1 MGKATGK
8 LMLSLV
14 VVLIMGVASSGGA
27 AFAQGAATQP
37 LPPALRAA
45 VMSGNQQAVSAVIA
59 TLSAGNP
66 QMAATLAASV
76 LTAAEQLLA
85 SNPTLAVALAETAV
99 SVVTQQSV
107 TIGAPVETDSAL
119 VIASRIFVTPR
130 AQAVMTPEQVTS
142 ANQRIATTRLTTQ
155 PASQQAQTNNQNA
168 QTNNQSTQTNSQN
181 IQTDNQNAQSP
192 VQDIQQEFQTVFDAS
207 PS

>member
-85 SNPTLAVALAETAV
+85 SNPTLAVALKQRFPSLPSSRSR
-99 SVVTQQSV
+99 SVH
-107 TIGAPVETDSAL
+107 P
-119 VIASRIFVTPR
+119 SR
-130 AQAVMTPEQVTS
+130 
-142 ANQRIATTRLTTQ
+142 RIQPWSSRLGFLSR
-155 PASQQAQTNNQNA
+155 PGPKRS
-168 QTNNQSTQTNSQN
+168 
-181 IQTDNQNAQSP
+181 
-192 VQDIQQEFQTVFDAS
+192 
-207 PS
+207 